1 MTSATVHLSVPGDWK
16 LWYTHMLGYAKDKKV
31 SDFINLDK
39 PDIFSELEE
48 PLEPECPEEATAEA
62 KIAYDIKVTAWKIK
76 YMKYEK
82 MNEGMMKIRDIIWRT
97 VDATELRHLLMQVI
111 HKLGLRMSDVI
122 KMPLSLI
129 ELVKDFK
136 EQYREMGILKEDKSM
151 NFAAFN
157 GRSQQNTSS
166 PVTFKN
172 CICGAC
178 HRYTQCY
185 YLNPSRKSS
194 GWEENREKRTQIN
207 QALKNQELKRH
218 VDCAI
223 SRDSSANTDMIDGA
237 VLEGMILK
245 QSDPQSID
253 LQI

>member
-97 VDATELRHLLMQVI
+97 VDATELRHVCSENDDVKEIIRLL
-111 HKLGLRMSDVI
+111 RDR
-122 KMPLSLI
+122 LSPMTA
-129 ELVKDFK
+129 D
-136 EQYREMGILKEDKSM
+136 Y
-151 NFAAFN
+151 
-157 GRSQQNTSS
+157 
-166 PVTFKN
+166 
-172 CICGAC
+172 
-178 HRYTQCY
+178 
-185 YLNPSRKSS
+185 
-194 GWEENREKRTQIN
+194 
-207 QALKNQELKRH
+207 
-218 VDCAI
+218 
-223 SRDSSANTDMIDGA
+223 
-237 VLEGMILK
+237 
-245 QSDPQSID
+245 
-253 LQI
+253 

>member
-1 MTSATVHLSVPGDWK
+1 
-16 LWYTHMLGYAKDKKV
+16 
-31 SDFINLDK
+31 
-39 PDIFSELEE
+39 
-48 PLEPECPEEATAEA
+48 
-62 KIAYDIKVTAWKIK
+62 
-76 YMKYEK
+76 
-82 MNEGMMKIRDIIWRT
+82 
-97 VDATELRHLLMQVI
+97 
-111 HKLGLRMSDVI
+111 MSDVI

-194 GWEENREKRTQIN
+194 EWEENREKRTQIN